1 MEDGTI
7 NGGEAVVATLLS
19 RGIDTVFF
27 VPGGTYVT
35 VLEALS
41 RVQNKIRSVSTRLE
55 SSAAFACDAYA
66 GIAHKPSCMFV
77 SRAPGAS
84 NAVIGV
90 HTAMQASRPFVLF
103 IADIPK
109 AQKGREAFQE
119 LEYKLMFEPVAKAV
133 LEVNS
138 FDEVAQ
144 VTARAIDL
152 SVSGRPGPVVC
163 VISKDILDGRTGALP
178 IPKAANPVRMGPEK
192 GSVESAAELVRAAK
206 HPIILAGEMI
216 PVEGETEVLRQFADV
231 SGAGVLVSYRQQ
243 DIIDNEHSAY
253 FGQLT
258 LNRLPFQIE
267 ALDACD
273 LIINIGCRLDSTTTE
288 DYKMFRDDQKMIM
301 AYPDAAVF
309 SQWQADVAMGS
320 HTGSAMRA
328 LLESLES
335 TPPPAERIAWRD
347 EVHAQEVAYS
357 QPGEIEIHGDVD
369 MARIITTFMKLVPGN
384 AIHSSD
390 AGTFGR
396 WLHRYYRFRQPY
408 CNVGPVSGAMGYG
421 VPGAIGAQLAAPDR
435 MVFSWVGDGGFL
447 MTGQEA
453 VAIVQEKLPV
463 KIIVCDNAAWGSIL
477 VHQQKR
483 FGDWDFGTRLK
494 SPDFAKLAEGYGM
507 AAFKV
512 TRTEQFADA
521 LKGVMAHD
529 GPALIHLMLDL
540 RDVSPYSGDAR

>member
-27 VPGGTYVT
+27 VPGGIYVT

-41 RVQNKIRSVSTRLE
+41 RVQNKISSVSTRLE
-55 SSAAFACDAYA
+55 SSATFACDAYA
-66 GIAHKPSCMFV
+66 GIVHKPSCMFV

-109 AQKGREAFQE
+109 A
-119 LEYKLMFEPVAKAV
+119 
-133 LEVNS
+133 
-138 FDEVAQ
+138 
-144 VTARAIDL
+144 
-152 SVSGRPGPVVC
+152 
-163 VISKDILDGRTGALP
+163 
-178 IPKAANPVRMGPEK
+178 ANPVRMGPEK

-216 PVEGETEVLRQFADV
+216 PIEGETEALRQFADV

-243 DIIDNEHSAY
+243 DIIDNEHLAY

-288 DYKMFRDDQKMIM
+288 DYKMFRHDQKMIM
-301 AYPDAAVF
+301 AYPDAVVF

-320 HTGSAMRA
+320 HTGPAMRA

-347 EVHAQEVAYS
+347 EVHA
-357 QPGEIEIHGDVD
+357 
-369 MARIITTFMKLVPGN
+369 
-384 AIHSSD
+384 
-390 AGTFGR
+390 
-396 WLHRYYRFRQPY
+396 
-408 CNVGPVSGAMGYG
+408 
-421 VPGAIGAQLAAPDR
+421 
-435 MVFSWVGDGGFL
+435 
-447 MTGQEA
+447 
-453 VAIVQEKLPV
+453 
-463 KIIVCDNAAWGSIL
+463 
-477 VHQQKR
+477 
-483 FGDWDFGTRLK
+483 
-494 SPDFAKLAEGYGM
+494 
-507 AAFKV
+507 
-512 TRTEQFADA
+512 
-521 LKGVMAHD
+521 
-529 GPALIHLMLDL
+529 
-540 RDVSPYSGDAR
+540 